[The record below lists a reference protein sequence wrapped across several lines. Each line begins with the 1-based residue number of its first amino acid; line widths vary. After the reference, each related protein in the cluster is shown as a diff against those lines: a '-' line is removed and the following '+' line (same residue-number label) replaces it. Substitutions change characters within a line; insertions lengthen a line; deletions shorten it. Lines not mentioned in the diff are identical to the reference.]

1 MLSAISGRD
10 WDISEKNTLDVS
22 GKVPEQGS
30 PRTTARGIMI
40 KPHPL
45 KGPNRLKLGVFSAN
59 ADGGLAITDVPER
72 WLASWQDNLTAAQI
86 ADRAGLEFV
95 LPIARWRGFGGRN
108 KVREWSFET
117 FTWAAGLAAATDRIG
132 LFMTVH
138 VPLVHPLYA
147 AKSLATVDHISQ
159 GRAGLNIVC
168 GWNPK
173 EFGMFG
179 TPLVEKGYDQAAE
192 WIAILE
198 RLYAADEPLDHDGA
212 YYHLKQAVSR
222 PASIQKPRPVT
233 MNAAFGGPG
242 RDFAA
247 ANCDY
252 LFTTFSELADAG
264 KHVADI
270 NERAQRTGRRVGAYT
285 VAHVVCRETQDEAE
299 AYYERYAVTL
309 ADHAAVDE
317 HMAGKKEFSQSHDRH
332 AYERYRQRF
341 AGGAGSYPLIGTPQR
356 IADEMIAI
364 AEHGYDGIALSFVS
378 YTQELPYFC
387 DRVLPILTE
396 AGYRERSL

>member
-1 MLSAISGRD
+1 MMA
-10 WDISEKNTLDVS
+10 
-22 GKVPEQGS
+22 
-30 PRTTARGIMI
+30 

-72 WLASWQDNLTAAQI
+72 WRAGWQDNLSAAQI
-86 ADRAGLEFV
+86 ADRAGLEFF
-95 LPIARWRGFGGRN
+95 LPIARWKGFGGKN

-117 FTWAAGLAAATDRIG
+117 FTWAAGLAAATEQIG

-147 AKSLATVDHISQ
+147 AKALATVDHISQ

-192 WIAILE
+192 WLEILE
-198 RLYAADEPLDHDGA
+198 KLYASDQPFDHEGT
-212 YYHLKQAVSR
+212 YYHMKDAVSS
-222 PASIQKPRPVT
+222 PPSIQSPRPVT

-247 ANCDY
+247 GKCDY

-270 NERAQRTGRRVGAYT
+270 HERAGKIGRDVGCYT
-285 VAHVVCRETQDEAE
+285 VAHVVCRPTDAE
-299 AYYERYAVTL
+299 AQAYYDRYAVTL
-309 ADHAAVDE
+309 ADHAAVDQ

-332 AYERYRQRF
+332 AYDQYRQRF
-341 AGGAGSYPLIGTPQR
+341 AGGAGTYPLIGSPQK
-356 IADEMIAI
+356 IADEMMAI
-364 AEHGYDGIALSFVS
+364 AGKGYQGIALSFVN

-387 DRVLPILTE
+387 DTVLPLLAK
-396 AGYRERSL
+396 AGYRR